1 MTSYIIAK
9 ILLISK
15 SGILNINWYILTKV
29 LLCNTV
35 FCLAWPG
42 VNLEAEQLSP
52 LLDFQKIL
60 VIAETIA

>member
-1 MTSYIIAK
+1 MEF
-9 ILLISK
+9 LISI
-15 SGILNINWYILTKV
+15 GIFSSKV

-60 VIAETIA
+60 AIAETIA